1 MWTRDPGMKRVF
13 HILQRAAAR
22 EVGVLI
28 RGPTGSGKELAAHA
42 LHALSARAQGPF
54 RAVNCAALPPT
65 LLESELF
72 GHVKGAFT
80 GAVAAS
86 QGIFRAAHRGI
97 LFLDEVAE
105 MPLELQAKMLRV
117 LETRTVIPVG
127 STDPVEVD
135 VRIIAA
141 THQPL
146 RAAVEHGRFRADL
159 MYRLRIVPVFLPP
172 LAARVGD
179 VELLTHKMIEQLNA
193 QGGRQI
199 TRISPGALEA
209 LTEYPWPGNVR
220 ELRSALE
227 YAYVIGDGG
236 QLVEADLPPEVGG
249 ALAGAA
255 GTNSSPVAPAGAGND
270 RPEARRI
277 RVALERAAG
286 NRERAAQML
295 GMSRVTLWRRMR
307 SYGLLDPGEA
317 GGALD

>member
-1 MWTRDPGMKRVF
+1 MKRVF

-28 RGPTGSGKELAAHA
+28 RGPTGSGKELAANA
-42 LHALSARAQGPF
+42 IHALSARAQGPF

-105 MPLELQAKMLRV
+105 MPLELQAKLLRV

-179 VELLTHKMIEQLNA
+179 VELLSHKMIDQLNA
-193 QGGRQI
+193 QGERQI
-199 TRISPGALEA
+199 ARIGPGALEA

-227 YAYVIGDGG
+227 YAYVIGDGS
-236 QLVEADLPPEVGG
+236 QLVEADLPPEIAG
-249 ALAGAA
+249 ALAGGP
-255 GTNSSPVAPAGAGND
+255 GTNSSPVGPAGTGDD
-270 RPEARRI
+270 RPEPRRI

-317 GGALD
+317 GDAIE

>member
-1 MWTRDPGMKRVF
+1 VRD
-13 HILQRAAAR
+13 
-22 EVGVLI
+22 
-28 RGPTGSGKELAAHA
+28 
-42 LHALSARAQGPF
+42 
-54 RAVNCAALPPT
+54 
-65 LLESELF
+65 
-72 GHVKGAFT
+72 
-80 GAVAAS
+80 S

-105 MPLELQAKMLRV
+105 MPLELQAKLLRV

-127 STDPVEVD
+127 STDPVEID

-146 RAAVEHGRFRADL
+146 RAAVEQGRFRADL

-172 LAARVGD
+172 LSARRGD
-179 VELLTHKMIEQLNA
+179 VELLSHKLIEQLNA

-199 TRISPGALEA
+199 TRITPGALEA
-209 LTEYPWPGNVR
+209 MTEYAWPGNVR

-236 QLVEADLPPEVGG
+236 QLVEADLPPEITGAMPGG
-249 ALAGAA
+249 ANTSPIVAG
-255 GTNSSPVAPAGAGND
+255 GD

-277 RVALERAAG
+277 RVALERASG

-295 GMSRVTLWRRMR
+295 GVSRVTLWRRMR
-307 SYGLLDPGEA
+307 SFGLLEPGEA
-317 GGALD
+317 GDALE